1 MKASKAAQ
9 NCSRIA
15 SRSIRI
21 SCRAPGITI
30 ACPALSRAAKRS
42 VAGVAQTGSA
52 PAATIRVGRRI
63 LRREARIERTA
74 HEAERGVEPG
84 DGRARRWRRRRA
96 PVAACGVAG
105 IAHRIARQPVAREG
119 LRGDRGLAAA
129 GHEGCGRS
137 RAGSGR
143 GRAAAASLSRLDDAE
158 RDHRRRGDEPP
169 ERQPALVG
177 GARARSRRPS
187 NARGRNA
194 ARGMCGIRT
203 WSRTASRSRR

>member
-21 SCRAPGITI
+21 SCRAPGITM

-63 LRREARIERTA
+63 LSGVARIGEA
-74 HEAERGVEPG
+74 LHEPEGRIEPARPSGAPMAPAPDRGG
-84 DGRARRWRRRRA
+84 GMRRCGRSGPDRSVSRLPAK
-96 PVAACGVAG
+96 
-105 IAHRIARQPVAREG
+105 G

-129 GHEGCGRS
+129 GHEGLAEAEELQS
-137 RAGSGR
+137 AATS
-143 GRAAAASLSRLDDAE
+143 AAARRADLDHAE
-158 RDHRRRGDEPP
+158 RDHR
-169 ERQPALVG
+169 
-177 GARARSRRPS
+177 
-187 NARGRNA
+187 
-194 ARGMCGIRT
+194 
-203 WSRTASRSRR
+203 ASW